1 MTDPL
6 AGGIR
11 IDGRARVKGPVPPRA
26 CSYGRLMNPDD
37 KTDPA
42 VRRDGSDQLPERS
55 NLSEQESLRKD
66 MSYSPASETETQA
79 KQDDPLPEAVDDD
92 IDPADV
98 RAVPGTG
105 GPDDAGDV
113 EVDPADLNMPGQSSE
128 GAP

>member
-1 MTDPL
+1 
-6 AGGIR
+6 
-11 IDGRARVKGPVPPRA
+11 
-26 CSYGRLMNPDD
+26 MNPDD